1 MKDIKE
7 KQEKDIEKNKTK
19 VEKLVVFKFL
29 ASL

>member
-7 KQEKDIEKNKTK
+7 KQEKEIEKNKTK
-19 VEKLVVFKFL
+19 VEKLFVFKFL